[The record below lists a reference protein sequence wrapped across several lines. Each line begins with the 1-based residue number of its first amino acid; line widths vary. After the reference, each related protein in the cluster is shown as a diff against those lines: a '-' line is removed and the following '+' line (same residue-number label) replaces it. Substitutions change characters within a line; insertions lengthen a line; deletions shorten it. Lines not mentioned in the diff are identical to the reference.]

1 MTAFTKLLQR
11 PTHCQY
17 HRCQRA
23 LSRSG
28 IACKGADNLW
38 YCDQECRSRG
48 EGYLME
54 HQQAIRRQQH
64 AEYLAQRE
72 RGDQA
77 KSCA

>member
-1 MTAFTKLLQR
+1 MQ
-11 PTHCQY
+11 
-17 HRCQRA
+17 
-23 LSRSG
+23 
-28 IACKGADNLW
+28 
-38 YCDQECRSRG
+38 
-48 EGYLME
+48 